1 MSLGKEI
8 EAIEMERGLAGMQE
22 HMCKEKFKDIR
33 QRILDG
39 ERSDDPVKD
48 FMIVAYSGELK
59 GGHEVLVEQ
68 GIKNLQEK
76 IKENQGQQVLVIV
89 DEEKIGGCTGLGGK
103 GYVDL
108 TEIRVLGV
116 INGELNFSYE
126 PRTAFI
132 DLSARCGIGDIVIP
146 TNGYVTFG
154 DMEGFLGIEQ
164 RRISDCLTDYQIYPG
179 IIEASDFEKYIS
191 NLHRRI
197 STAPVGVLNQPLPL
211 MYVED
216 QPIMI
221 RVGDDVNR
229 GNSFVS

>member
-1 MSLGKEI
+1 MEIFKKKLLFSKYMVNANLKELHRR
-8 EAIEMERGLAGMQE
+8 A
-22 HMCKEKFKDIR
+22 K
-33 QRILDG
+33 
-39 ERSDDPVKD
+39 S
-48 FMIVAYSGELK
+48 
-59 GGHEVLVEQ
+59 
-68 GIKNLQEK
+68 
-76 IKENQGQQVLVIV
+76 
-89 DEEKIGGCTGLGGK
+89 
-103 GYVDL
+103 
-108 TEIRVLGV
+108 
-116 INGELNFSYE
+116 
-126 PRTAFI
+126 
-132 DLSARCGIGDIVIP
+132 
-146 TNGYVTFG
+146 NGYVTIG

-164 RRISDCLTDYQIYPG
+164 RRISDCLTDNQIYPG